1 MRYFIYFSYLGTN
14 YHGWQ
19 VQENALSIQQIL
31 NNSLSK
37 ILKEDINTVGAG
49 RTDTGVHALNQVAHF
64 DFNQVLDNND
74 FLYKIN
80 SILPNDISVNKINKG
95 QDLSKKEI
103 SSVMNQILTGSVAQD
118 QIVSF
123 LGSLSAKGESI
134 EEVIGSAE
142 VMRDLSSKVSVN
154 QEYLVDTCGT
164 GGVGSGIFNVSTT
177 AAFIASSCG
186 AKVAKHGNRSTTRQS
201 GSADLL
207 ETAGVA
213 LELNPDQVKQCI
225 ENVGVGFM
233 FAPAHH
239 SAMKYA
245 VGARKELG
253 IKTIFNLLGPLTNPA
268 GALNQVLGVFDNKW
282 VRPIAEVLKRLGSK
296 NVLVL
301 HSQDG
306 LDEISTASSTS
317 VAELRDGKIKE
328 YSISPND
335 FGFKTLAIEGLKV
348 SSPEES
354 LQIAKE
360 ALKGENQAAA
370 QMVAMTSGAALY
382 VAGLADTLKVGVDI
396 SMEGIKK
403 GIGLQKLDELVSFSQ
418 SLKHRG

>member
-1 MRYFIYFSYLGTN
+1 ME
-14 YHGWQ
+14 
-19 VQENALSIQQIL
+19 VKESI
-31 NNSLSK
+31 
-37 ILKEDINTVGAG
+37 
-49 RTDTGVHALNQVAHF
+49 
-64 DFNQVLDNND
+64 
-74 FLYKIN
+74 
-80 SILPNDISVNKINKG
+80 NKIIKG
-95 QDLSKKEI
+95 LDLSKKEI
-103 SSVMNQILTGSVAQD
+103 SSVMNQILTGSVSQD

-142 VMRDLSSKVSVN
+142 VMRDLSIKVSVDK
-154 QEYLVDTCGT
+154 EHLVDTCGT

-177 AAFIASSCG
+177 AAFIASSYG
-186 AKVAKHGNRSTTRQS
+186 AKVAKHGNRSATRQS

-225 ENVGVGFM
+225 ENIGVGFM

-239 SAMKYA
+239 SAMKHA
-245 VGARKELG
+245 IGARKELG

-268 GALNQVLGVFDNKW
+268 GPLNQVLGVFDNKW
-282 VRPIAEVLKRLGSK
+282 VRPIAEVLKGLGSK

-317 VAELRDGKIKE
+317 VAELRDGEIKE
-328 YSISPND
+328 YSISPGD
-335 FGFKTLAIEGLKV
+335 FGLKNIEIEGLRV

-382 VAGLADTLKVGVDI
+382 VAGLADTLKEGVEI
-396 SMEGIKK
+396 SMEGTKK
-403 GIGLQKLDELVSFSQ
+403 GIGLQKLEELISFSQ

>member
-1 MRYFIYFSYLGTN
+1 
-14 YHGWQ
+14 
-19 VQENALSIQQIL
+19 VEVKESI
-31 NNSLSK
+31 
-37 ILKEDINTVGAG
+37 
-49 RTDTGVHALNQVAHF
+49 
-64 DFNQVLDNND
+64 
-74 FLYKIN
+74 
-80 SILPNDISVNKINKG
+80 NKINKG

-103 SSVMNQILTGSVAQD
+103 SSVMNQILTGSVSQD

-142 VMRDLSSKVSVN
+142 VMRNLSSKVSVDK
-154 QEYLVDTCGT
+154 EHLVDTCGT

-213 LELNPDQVKQCI
+213 LELNPQQVKQCI

-317 VAELRDGKIKE
+317 VAELRDGEIKE
-328 YSISPND
+328 YSISPSD
-335 FGFKTLAIEGLKV
+335 FGLKTLAIEGLRV

-354 LQIAKE
+354 LQMAKE
-360 ALKGENQAAA
+360 ALKGKNQAAA

-382 VAGLADTLKVGVDI
+382 VAGLADTLKTGVDI
-396 SMEGIKK
+396 SMDGIKK

>member
-1 MRYFIYFSYLGTN
+1 ME
-14 YHGWQ
+14 
-19 VQENALSIQQIL
+19 VKESI
-31 NNSLSK
+31 
-37 ILKEDINTVGAG
+37 
-49 RTDTGVHALNQVAHF
+49 
-64 DFNQVLDNND
+64 
-74 FLYKIN
+74 
-80 SILPNDISVNKINKG
+80 NKINKG

-103 SSVMNQILTGSVAQD
+103 SSVMNQILTGSVTQD

-328 YSISPND
+328 YSISPSD
-335 FGFKTLAIEGLKV
+335 FGFKTLAIEGLRV

>member
-1 MRYFIYFSYLGTN
+1 ME
-14 YHGWQ
+14 
-19 VQENALSIQQIL
+19 VKESI
-31 NNSLSK
+31 
-37 ILKEDINTVGAG
+37 
-49 RTDTGVHALNQVAHF
+49 
-64 DFNQVLDNND
+64 
-74 FLYKIN
+74 
-80 SILPNDISVNKINKG
+80 NKINKG

-103 SSVMNQILTGSVAQD
+103 SSVMNQILTGSVTQD
-118 QIVSF
+118 QIVTF
-123 LGSLSAKGESI
+123 LRSLSAKGESI

-154 QEYLVDTCGT
+154 QEHLVDTCGT

-317 VAELRDGKIKE
+317 VAELRDGKIRE
-328 YSISPND
+328 YSISPSD
-335 FGFKTLAIEGLKV
+335 FGFKTLAIEELKV

>member
-1 MRYFIYFSYLGTN
+1 ME
-14 YHGWQ
+14 
-19 VQENALSIQQIL
+19 VKESI
-31 NNSLSK
+31 
-37 ILKEDINTVGAG
+37 
-49 RTDTGVHALNQVAHF
+49 
-64 DFNQVLDNND
+64 
-74 FLYKIN
+74 
-80 SILPNDISVNKINKG
+80 NKINKG

-154 QEYLVDTCGT
+154 QEHLVDTCGT

-335 FGFKTLAIEGLKV
+335 FGFKTLAIEELKV

>member
-1 MRYFIYFSYLGTN
+1 ME
-14 YHGWQ
+14 
-19 VQENALSIQQIL
+19 VKESI
-31 NNSLSK
+31 
-37 ILKEDINTVGAG
+37 
-49 RTDTGVHALNQVAHF
+49 
-64 DFNQVLDNND
+64 
-74 FLYKIN
+74 
-80 SILPNDISVNKINKG
+80 NKIIKG
-95 QDLSKKEI
+95 LDLSKKEI
-103 SSVMNQILTGSVAQD
+103 SSVMNQILTGSVSQD

-154 QEYLVDTCGT
+154 QEHLVDTCGT

-328 YSISPND
+328 YSISPSD
-335 FGFKTLAIEGLKV
+335 FGFKTLAIEGLRV

>member
-1 MRYFIYFSYLGTN
+1 ME
-14 YHGWQ
+14 
-19 VQENALSIQQIL
+19 VKESI
-31 NNSLSK
+31 
-37 ILKEDINTVGAG
+37 
-49 RTDTGVHALNQVAHF
+49 
-64 DFNQVLDNND
+64 
-74 FLYKIN
+74 
-80 SILPNDISVNKINKG
+80 NKINKG

-328 YSISPND
+328 YSISPSD
-335 FGFKTLAIEGLKV
+335 FGFKTLAIEGLRV

>member
-1 MRYFIYFSYLGTN
+1 ME
-14 YHGWQ
+14 
-19 VQENALSIQQIL
+19 VKESI
-31 NNSLSK
+31 
-37 ILKEDINTVGAG
+37 
-49 RTDTGVHALNQVAHF
+49 
-64 DFNQVLDNND
+64 
-74 FLYKIN
+74 
-80 SILPNDISVNKINKG
+80 NKINKG

-103 SSVMNQILTGSVAQD
+103 SSVMNQILTGSVSQD